1 MSGVRSVFGG
11 YFARS
16 RAGRTGRRSRLP
28 PHVGQCP
35 SNRAAQSTQNVHSN
49 VHIIAESES
58 GGRSR
63 LQHSQLGRRSSMR
76 CIRIAFGEE
85 MDVRFLRKS
94 RWPERPPTGHLT

>member
-16 RAGRTGRRSRLP
+16 RAGRTGRRWRLP

-35 SNRAAQSTQNVHSN
+35 SNLAAHSTQNVHSN
-49 VHIIAESES
+49 VQIIAESEP

-63 LQHSQLGRRSSMR
+63 SQHSQFGRSSSMHVHS
-76 CIRIAFGEE
+76 CTC
-85 MDVRFLRKS
+85 RFDFS
-94 RWPERPPTGHLT
+94 A